1 MQRYMAH
8 NDAGFGFAVGLGGAS
23 GYPSPG
29 IPYAAVIAPD
39 GTVAYLGHP
48 GSISD
53 KDVEA
58 LLKKVAKLSPEEQEA
73 RAAKMLQSAEKL
85 VEAKELARAEAIL
98 QKVAARFGATESGRK
113 AVARSKEIQIG
124 DFAAEYAAQKEL
136 AKMIGGTVEKPAE
149 ADSKKM
155 EKLAKAFEKK
165 AAEWA
170 AKAPKAAELAN
181 RWKDVASQSWND
193 AMRQK

>member
-1 MQRYMAH
+1 MAH
-8 NDAGFGFAVGLGGAS
+8 NDANFGYTVGLGGAA

-29 IPYAAVIAPD
+29 IPYSALIAPD

-48 GSISD
+48 GSLSD
-53 KDVEA
+53 KDIEA
-58 LLKKVAKLSPEEQEA
+58 LLKKVAKLTPEEQEA

-85 VEAKELARAEAIL
+85 VEAKELARADAVL
-98 QKVAARFGATESGRK
+98 QRITAKFGSTESGRK
-113 AVARSKEIQIG
+113 AAARSKEIQAG

-155 EKLAKAFEKK
+155 EKLAKALEKK

-170 AKAPKAAELAN
+170 AKAPKTAELAN
-181 RWKDVASQSWND
+181 KWKDIASESWND
-193 AMRQK
+193 AMRKK